1 MSEGSSNAREISLG
15 DFVLVPRRALQQ
27 LHEAQSLNAAPPAV
41 LNAILSLLGDA
52 KPTPANDAATKPRTA
67 PEIGAVESTGEHKGG
82 IYGGIYP
89 ADNKP
94 IWFSAAPRLMDHY
107 NAAAWAKGQG
117 GALPTREQGDYLDT
131 LRDKGAFTEI
141 FNRGSSFP
149 AGYVW
154 LAEPSTYSSHLAWCQ
169 RLSDGDE
176 FDDARRIDVLPV
188 LCCVR

>member
-1 MSEGSSNAREISLG
+1 M
-15 DFVLVPRRALQQ
+15 
-27 LHEAQSLNAAPPAV
+27 
-41 LNAILSLLGDA
+41 
-52 KPTPANDAATKPRTA
+52 ANDTA
-67 PEIGAVESTGEHKGG
+67 SKAEHEIGTVESTGEHKGE

-94 IWFSAAPRLMDHY
+94 IWFSAAPKSMDHY

-141 FNRGSSFP
+141 FNRGSSYP

-154 LAEPSTYSSHLAWCQ
+154 LAELRTDGRLNAWSQ
-169 RLSDGDE
+169 RLSNGDQGYSGRGIE
-176 FDDARRIDVLPV
+176 LPV
-188 LCCVR
+188 LSVFR